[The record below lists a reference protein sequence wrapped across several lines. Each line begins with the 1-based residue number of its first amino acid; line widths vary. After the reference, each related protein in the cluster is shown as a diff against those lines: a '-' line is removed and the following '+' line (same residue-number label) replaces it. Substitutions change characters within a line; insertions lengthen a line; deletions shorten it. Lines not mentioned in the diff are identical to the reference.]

1 MVKSLLKPLYV
12 HRIAEGYS
20 MTIDDE
26 LLLEIFKPDR
36 YGNLDKDAVIIRLVG
51 SGDIKFTLEETFSYR
66 STRTGE
72 LVRMTPDIVVTKLNP
87 TQEVAIEL
95 ENDYDWDFQK
105 SLRELKKYRLKF
117 GDVRIIIPREYERF
131 ASLFCHENFQVYLW
145 SAKRKWRCS
154 ICGYIN
160 AKENRFINFKCEGRI
175 DKGKLCDNGR
185 QDMFELVGLEDTKIE
200 QYRPEEKGLK
210 AEVAKA

>member
-1 MVKSLLKPLYV
+1 
-12 HRIAEGYS
+12 

-36 YGNLDKDAVIIRLVG
+36 YGNFGKDALIIQLIG
-51 SGDIKFTLEETFSYR
+51 SGDIKFTLEENISHLVR
-66 STRTGE
+66 RTGE
-72 LVRMTPDIVVTKLNP
+72 VLRMVPDIVVTKLNP
-87 TQEVAIEL
+87 TQTVAIEL

-145 SAKRKWRCS
+145 SAKRKWRCLD
-154 ICGYIN
+154 CGFIN
-160 AKENRFINFKCEGRI
+160 ARENRFINFKCEG
-175 DKGKLCDNGR
+175 KKTNGKPCDNSR
-185 QDMFELVGLEDTKIE
+185 QDRFELVGLEDTKIE
-200 QYRPEEKGLK
+200 QYRPEETGLK
-210 AEVAKA
+210 AKLAKE